1 MNMKVVRSA
10 PRRGFALL
18 SGLGLA
24 LALLACSASV
34 GDPGTPSGPTIPAV
48 GTSGT
53 LDLATWNLE
62 WFGDSGNGPT
72 DEALQQL
79 NVRSVLAG
87 MDCDVWALEEVVNS
101 SAFQALLNGLP
112 GYAGVLASD
121 AAVTN
126 GAAYYGISEQKVA
139 LVFKT
144 SLATFEAAQVILTG
158 DDYAFAGRPPLE
170 VRLRVNLA
178 GTPETVYVIC
188 LHAKAGSDSASYQRR
203 VDAAAAL
210 KAYLDTTRAGEKVFV
225 LGDLNDDL
233 DASITSGQPSPYQS
247 FVTDTTRWITPTKT
261 LSDNRISSLLG
272 YPDPVDHHLASQN
285 LAGRLVAGSVQVFAG
300 PSYIN
305 AYSLTT
311 TDHLPVVTRWTA
323 P

>member
-1 MNMKVVRSA
+1 MKVLRSA
-10 PRRGFALL
+10 ASRGFLVL
-18 SGLGLA
+18 LGLM
-24 LALLACSASV
+24 LLAVLACGGGGSAS
-34 GDPGTPSGPTIPAV
+34 DAPSGPSIPAV
-48 GTSGT
+48 GTSTT

-62 WFGDSGNGPT
+62 WFGDAGNGPA
-72 DEALQQL
+72 DEALQQS
-79 NVRSVLAG
+79 NVRAVIAG
-87 MDCDVWALEEVVNS
+87 MDCDVWALEEVVGA

-126 GAAYYGISEQKVA
+126 GSTSYGSWEQKVA
-139 LVFKT
+139 LIYKT
-144 SLATFEAAQVILTG
+144 SLATFEAAQVILT
-158 DDYAFAGRPPLE
+158 DHDYDFAGRPPME

-178 GTPETVYVIC
+178 GTPETVYVVC

-203 VDAAAAL
+203 ANAAAAL
-210 KAYLDTTRAGEKVFV
+210 KTYLDTTRAGEKVIV

-233 DASITSGQPSPYQS
+233 DASITSGQPSPYQA

-261 LSDNRISSLLG
+261 LSDNRISSLLS
-272 YPDPVDHHLASQN
+272 YPDPVDHHLATQN
-285 LAGRLVAGSVQVFAG
+285 LASRLVAGSVQVFAG

-305 AYSLTT
+305 AYGTTT
-311 TDHLPVVTRWTA
+311 TDHLPVVTRWMA

>member
-1 MNMKVVRSA
+1 MKAFRPAA
-10 PRRGFALL
+10 PRGLVIL
-18 SGLGLA
+18 SGLMLA
-24 LALLACSASV
+24 LSLLACGGSAGAS
-34 GDPGTPSGPTIPAV
+34 DTPSGPSIPAM
-48 GTSGT
+48 GTATT

-62 WFGDSGNGPT
+62 WFGDAGNGPA

-79 NVRSVLAG
+79 NAKAVMAG
-87 MDCDVWALEEVVNS
+87 LDCDLWALEEVVS
-101 SAFQALLNGLP
+101 ASAFQALLNGLS

-126 GAAYYGISEQKVA
+126 GSTSYGSWEQKVA
-139 LVFKT
+139 LVYKT
-144 SLATFEAAQVILTG
+144 SLATFETAQVILTAH
-158 DDYAFAGRPPLE
+158 DDDFAGRPPLE

-178 GTPETVYVIC
+178 GTPETLYVIC

-203 VDAAAAL
+203 ANAAAAL
-210 KAYLDTTRAGEKVFV
+210 KTYLDTTRAGEKVFV

-233 DASITSGQPSPYQS
+233 DASITSGQPSPYQA
-247 FVTDTTRWITPTKT
+247 FVADTTRWLTPTKT
-261 LSDNRISSLLG
+261 LSDNRISSLLS

-300 PSYIN
+300 PSYIT
-305 AYSLTT
+305 AYGTT
-311 TDHLPVVTRWTA
+311 TSDHLPVVTRWTA